1 MSAAAKLNQKGM
13 EFEMDLKFAVLSVI
27 EITAVVLLVL
37 GLWYEGKLIT
47 VEERIEDAIAQRIA
61 KAIMRRRERKA
72 IDRRGQTGKVR

>member
-1 MSAAAKLNQKGM
+1 
-13 EFEMDLKFAVLSVI
+13 MDLKFAVLSVI
-27 EITAVVLLVL
+27 EITAVVLLLL

-72 IDRRGQTGKVR
+72 IDRRGQTGKIR